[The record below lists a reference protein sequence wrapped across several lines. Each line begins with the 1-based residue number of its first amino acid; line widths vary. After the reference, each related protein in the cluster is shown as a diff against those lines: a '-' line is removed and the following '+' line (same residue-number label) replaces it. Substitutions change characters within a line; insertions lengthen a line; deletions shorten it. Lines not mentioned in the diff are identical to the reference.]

1 MSDSSASCCSIGNPS
16 SDVENSL
23 AGFFGN
29 LFETSSYPARWN
41 CGSWTPIEGWL
52 HIVSDI
58 GIFAAYFAIPLAL
71 VYFVLK
77 RRDRPFFGVFILFAA
92 FIMLCGTSHLIEAII
107 FYYPIYRVAGLV
119 KLATMMVSW
128 ATLIVLIR
136 LMPLAL
142 DLPSIA
148 AMNQQYRTA
157 NEAKGNF
164 LANMSHE
171 LRTPMTSI
179 LGYSDVFLEAEDTET
194 RTDAAESIKR
204 NGEHLLRILNDI
216 LDLSK
221 IDAGK
226 MSIESVVTS
235 VRNIVDDVE
244 ELEQAAAEKNRVSIV
259 TLVDHSVPQILKTDP
274 VRLRQILHNLVGN
287 AVKFTSE
294 GIVNV
299 RISHEANANQP
310 TLVIRVKDTGIG
322 MSQDQL
328 KNLFQPFTQADSSTT
343 RKFGGTGLGLAIT
356 KKLVELLNG
365 TIKVESQP
373 DCGTTFQVTI
383 PYGIVQND
391 KKSKSSKTV
400 YPKFDVTSYPGSNE
414 KLHILVGEDGPD
426 NQRLIRLLLKNA
438 GMGVEIYDSGLAV
451 LEAYNKAP
459 DSYDIVLMDV
469 QMPVMDGYQATKEL
483 RWAGCALPIIAL
495 TAHAMAG
502 DREKCLSS
510 GCDDYMTKPFNG
522 RKMVELIRNTYA
534 LSVSSQHLRCEI
546 RRQGFISANS

>member
-244 ELEQAAAEKNRVSIV
+244 ELEQAAAEKNRVSII

-299 RISHEANANQP
+299 RISHEATANQP

-426 NQRLIRLLLKNA
+426 NQRLIRFLLKNA

>member
-244 ELEQAAAEKNRVSIV
+244 ELEQAAAEKNRVSII

-299 RISHEANANQP
+299 RISHEATANQP

-426 NQRLIRLLLKNA
+426 NQRLIRFLLKNA

-451 LEAYNKAP
+451 LEA
-459 DSYDIVLMDV
+459 
-469 QMPVMDGYQATKEL
+469 
-483 RWAGCALPIIAL
+483 
-495 TAHAMAG
+495 
-502 DREKCLSS
+502 
-510 GCDDYMTKPFNG
+510 
-522 RKMVELIRNTYA
+522 
-534 LSVSSQHLRCEI
+534 
-546 RRQGFISANS
+546 